1 MENWRQ
7 KNGKASKQASKQK
20 FCVLWLVV
28 KRKVKVILGRHP
40 RLARGSEVTISAIGF
55 FSRSQRKA
63 GTSLKS
69 AFTLVELSIVLV
81 IIGLLAGGVLLGKDL
96 IQAAEVRAQISQL
109 EKLETEINTF
119 KIKYN
124 CLSGD
129 CTNATTFLSTYAGYT
144 IYDGDGDGTIGSP
157 GGIGRCNNGIP
168 TNWQPLTE
176 APQVFLHIMSS
187 GIGSYDNRPTPG
199 TWAHNVNLPSLP
211 HDIWGGGMVVHCL
224 DSWSPNGGIFIP
236 SNFEHGTNIIIGL
249 VYINN
254 QDYTDRLHYMFGWN
268 TASGIPRTLK
278 IPSMAAMSIDQ
289 KIDDGFPSSGR
300 VGVLINC
307 NGGVPA
313 TDYSQFV
320 ADGCNVSMAKK
331 LWE

>member
-1 MENWRQ
+1 M
-7 KNGKASKQASKQK
+7 AKQASKQK
-20 FCVLWLVV
+20 FLVLWLVV
-28 KRKVKVILGRHP
+28 KRKVKVILVCHP
-40 RLARGSEVTISAIGF
+40 AFIAGSVAKTLVIICVARPRYKNGV
-55 FSRSQRKA
+55 
-63 GTSLKS
+63 TSLSK
-69 AFTLVELSIVLV
+69 AFTLIELSIVLV
-81 IIGLLAGGVLLGKDL
+81 IIGFLAGGVLVGKDL
-96 IQAAEVRAQISQL
+96 IQAAEVRQQISQL
-109 EKLETEINTF
+109 EKVETEINTF

-124 CLSGD
+124 CLPGD

-157 GGIGRCNNGIP
+157 GGVGRCNNGIP

-187 GIGSYDNRPTPG
+187 GIGSYNNRPTPG
-199 TWAHNVNLPSLP
+199 TWAYGSNLPSLP
-211 HDIWGGGMVVHCL
+211 HDVWGGGMAVHCL
-224 DSWSPNGGIFIP
+224 DNTSGAAGIWIP
-236 SNFEHGTNIIIGL
+236 TAFQHGTNILIGL
-249 VYINN
+249 VYVAGYGN
-254 QDYTDRLHYMFGWN
+254 DYTSRIAYMIGWN
-268 TASGIPRTLK
+268 TGSGIPRTLK

-289 KIDDGFPSSGR
+289 KIDDGFPSSGK

-307 NGGVPA
+307 NGGAPA